1 MHKQL
6 EDYLTQVEKIL
17 SPLPAARR
25 AAEMKEMRQHLL
37 NAVEVSQRAGQSED
51 QAVADALQQFGAHQ
65 ELGKSIVSVWRRE
78 GWRQRVREAPEVAAF
93 GVFSVVITVSNLWL
107 TFAGPMQWREALAPY
122 IGGSLSMPYM
132 FSLFFAWSAIFAPKD
147 DVRSRRAVMA
157 APVGMLLL
165 YAAFGAGEYLWLR
178 HLPDFHNPYLSAN
191 PWQPV
196 WTVALPLAWALV
208 IGGGDALRKHK
219 TRQQAA

>member
-6 EDYLTQVEKIL
+6 KDYLAQVEKVL

-25 AAEMKEMRQHLL
+25 EAEMKEMRQHLL
-37 NAVEVSQRAGQSED
+37 NAVEVSQREGRSED
-51 QAVADALQQFGAHQ
+51 QAVADALHQFGEHQ
-65 ELGKSIVSVWRRE
+65 ELGERIVLVWRRE
-78 GWRQRVREAPEVAAF
+78 GWRQRVRETPEVAAF
-93 GVFSVVITVSNLWL
+93 GVFSLVITLSFLWL

-122 IGGSLSMPYM
+122 IGGSFYTPYM
-132 FSLFFAWSAIFAPKD
+132 FSLFFAWLAIFAPNEFL
-147 DVRSRRAVMA
+147 SSGRAVMEG
-157 APVGMLLL
+157 PVMILLL
-165 YAAFGAGEYLWLR
+165 YTAFGTEEYLRLR
-178 HLPDFHNPYLSAN
+178 QPPDFHNPFLSAN

-208 IGGGDALRKHK
+208 LGGGQALRKHK